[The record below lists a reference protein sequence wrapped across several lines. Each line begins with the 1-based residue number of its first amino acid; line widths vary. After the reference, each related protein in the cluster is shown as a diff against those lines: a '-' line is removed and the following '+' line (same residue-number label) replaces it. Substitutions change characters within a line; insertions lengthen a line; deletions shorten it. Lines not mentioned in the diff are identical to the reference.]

1 MSATAHAA
9 PRPLGGLVLHQ
20 FRYELLAFWRNPQAR
35 FFTLALPVIFLVLL
49 SSVFGND
56 TTRIGGHVVK
66 QSTYYVGH
74 IVALGVISTK
84 LTSLTHDE
92 LISASFVNLMI
103 AITTQRESGIL
114 KRRRA
119 APISAWV
126 LITGRALSSVVI
138 SVAIVV
144 LLIVVGRL
152 AYGVSLPGHTLP
164 ALAVAVVLGS
174 AAFCALAFGLASFVA
189 SADAAQPVTQ
199 AVVLPLYFIS
209 GIFIPDKNIPG
220 WLIDVADVFPVRHLA
235 KAMFTSF
242 DPATHG
248 VGFSGRDL
256 LVVAGWGVAGLV
268 VALWRF
274 SWVPRSK

>member
-1 MSATAHAA
+1 VSATAHAA

-74 IVALGVISTK
+74 IVALGVIS
-84 LTSLTHDE
+84 
-92 LISASFVNLMI
+92 ASFVNLMI

-126 LITGRALSSVVI
+126 LIAGRALSSVVI